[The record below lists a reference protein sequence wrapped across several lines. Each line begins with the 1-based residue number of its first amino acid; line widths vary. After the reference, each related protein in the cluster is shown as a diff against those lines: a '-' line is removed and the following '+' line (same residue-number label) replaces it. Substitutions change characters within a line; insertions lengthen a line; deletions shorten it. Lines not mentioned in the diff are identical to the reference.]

1 MKKDQRKIVFMG
13 TPYFARNLLASLI
26 TDQYHISAVVTQ
38 PDKPVGRKRVYEKP
52 PVKLLAEENDV
63 PVYQPLKIKE
73 DYQFMIDLNPDLII
87 TCAYGQLIP
96 KEILDNFL
104 CINVH
109 ASLLPKLRGGAPMH
123 RAIMNGDQETGITL
137 MKMAQKMDA
146 GDIIVQEKVVVENT
160 DTVGSLQ
167 EKLII
172 CAIKMMKEYLPL
184 ILDDKVVYTTQE
196 HEKATFGYNINKEEE
211 YVSFDQAYQV
221 VYDHI
226 RALIPWPIAYGVID
240 GIKIRFH
247 SVRSTVIKTNEAN
260 GTLIGLYEDNL
271 AIAVDHRL
279 LLIKDLQVE
288 GRNVMSAK
296 DFMNGKG
303 KSLIHKQFM

>member
-13 TPYFARNLLASLI
+13 TPYFAKNLLASLI
-26 TDQYHISAVVTQ
+26 TDQYHIIAVVTQ
-38 PDKPVGRKRVYEKP
+38 PDKPVGRKRIYEKP
-52 PVKLLAEENDV
+52 PVKLLAEENRI

-73 DYQFMIDLNPDLII
+73 EYQFMIELNPDLII

-96 KEILDNFL
+96 KAILDNFL

-123 RAIMNGDQETGITL
+123 RAIMNGEQETGITL

-146 GDIIVQEKVVVENT
+146 GDIIVQEKVMIENT

-226 RALIPWPIAYGVID
+226 RALIPWPIAYGVIE

-247 SVRSTVIKTNEAN
+247 SVISTDIKTNEAN
-260 GTLIGLYEDNL
+260 GTLMGLHEDNL